1 MAEKIL
7 FFDAGPV
14 ITLVMSRL
22 VWILPELK
30 KKFGGKFYMTPS
42 VKRELVEH
50 PLQIKRFEFEALQ
63 VLKLIH
69 EGVFEVYENVPEK
82 EVMRLSRLANNSFLI
97 SNKPIEIIQEGEIE
111 SVICALRANA
121 DAIVMDERTLRLFIE
136 NNKEMKELLERRF
149 KKNVTVN
156 AENMEKFSQELQK
169 IKIIRSIE
177 LISTAYKMNLL
188 ESYIPK
194 MKNGRSILA
203 ESVLWAAKYNGCAVT
218 DHEVEEIRDY
228 LLKDKRK

>member
-30 KKFGGKFYMTPS
+30 KKFGGKFYITPA
-42 VKRELVEH
+42 VKKELVER
-50 PLQIKRFEFEALQ
+50 PLQIKRFQFEAMQ
-63 VLKLIH
+63 VLKLIR
-69 EGVFEVYENVPEK
+69 EGVFEVYEDIPEK
-82 EVMRLSRLANNSFLI
+82 EVARLSKLANTSFRLG
-97 SNKPIEIIQEGEIE
+97 NKPVEIIQSGEIE
-111 SVICALRANA
+111 SVICALKTNA
-121 DAIVMDERTLRLFIE
+121 EAIVMDERTLRLFIE
-136 NNKEMKELLERRF
+136 NSKEMESLLERRF
-149 KKNVTVN
+149 KKDVSTNP
-156 AENMEKFSQELQK
+156 ENLKKFSQELQK

-177 LISTAYKMNLL
+177 LISAAYKMNLL

-194 MKNGRSILA
+194 MKNGRGILA

-218 DHEVEEIRDY
+218 EHEVLEIRDF
-228 LLKDKRK
+228 LLKHK